1 DKKLQEDRMADI
13 IKVTDIDRIEVI
25 VKKA

>member
-1 DKKLQEDRMADI
+1 KKLQEDRMADI